1 MDYRDNAE
9 EAAFRSGVRAWLA
22 EHGPKHWP
30 EGFEEL
36 FITDPHEAHRLRR
49 EWHRML
55 YDAGYVGMSWPKQY
69 GGQDLPPVYEAIFNE
84 EIGNAGYPPV
94 SVSFLGRALMAY
106 GTDAQREQH
115 LGPLLRGEVQWC
127 QGFSEPQAGS
137 DLAGLRTRA
146 DRDGDRWIIN
156 GQKMWTSGAPFSDW
170 CLLLARSNRDVPKH
184 KGITCFLTPMD
195 APGIEARP
203 IVLAS
208 GEPETAEVF
217 FDDVVIP
224 DSQRLGNE
232 GDGWRIAMTTVSY
245 ERGAADV
252 GMMANFLRGLESV
265 ERRVVAMG
273 LADDPDI
280 RRAVAR
286 CRVRGEALRLNGIE
300 ALSRRSAGKP
310 PGAESSVGKLL
321 WSEAEQTLRQLELR
335 LAGAGAF
342 NGDDP
347 HVLSSYFKSRP
358 VSVYGGSSQ
367 IQKNILARQILGLPR

>member
-1 MDYRDNAE
+1 MGL
-9 EAAFRSGVRAWLA
+9 S
-22 EHGPKHWP
+22 WP
-30 EGFEEL
+30 EE
-36 FITDPHEAHRLRR
+36 
-49 EWHRML
+49 
-55 YDAGYVGMSWPKQY
+55 Y
-69 GGQDLPPVYEAIFNE
+69 GGRGLPPVFEAIFNDE
-84 EIGNAGYPPV
+84 VGESGYPMV
-94 SVSFLGRALMAY
+94 SVSFLGRALMGY
-106 GTDAQREQH
+106 GTEAQRQQH
-115 LGPLLRGEVQWC
+115 LGPLLRGEIQWC

-146 DRDGDRWIIN
+146 VQDGDHWVVN

-170 CLLLARSNRDVPKH
+170 CLLLARTDPDVPKH
-184 KGITCFLTPMD
+184 KGISCFLTPMD

-203 IVLAS
+203 IVLAD
-208 GEPETAEVF
+208 GEPETGEVF

-224 DSQRLGNE
+224 GDQMLGAR
-232 GDGWRIAMTTVSY
+232 GDGWRLAMTTVSF

-273 LADDPDI
+273 LQGDADV
-280 RRAVAR
+280 RRALAR

-300 ALSRRSAGKP
+300 ALSRRSHGKP

-335 LAGAGAF
+335 LAGASVF

-347 HVLSSYFKSRP
+347 EVLAAYFKSRP

-367 IQKNILARQILGLPR
+367 IQKNVLSRQILRLPR